1 MEKHYLNY
9 KSHKMERAR
18 RLAKTSSSPGDLSA
32 AADIP
37 FSDAYK
43 LWWGTINQ
51 EAIREKRLGLN
62 AEDER

>member
-1 MEKHYLNY
+1 MEMHYLNY
-9 KSHKMERAR
+9 KSHKMELAR
-18 RLAKTSSSPGDLSA
+18 KLAKTSSSPGDLAA

-51 EAIREKRLGLN
+51 EAIREKGRGFN
-62 AEDER
+62 ADEI